1 MAPVAELEAER
12 RTLLQWSIMG
22 LGGDSTANPQFR
34 RPCAGFNPQRYAQA
48 NPHGCGPGETHP
60 LAHWIRAGRPV
71 GPWSRDVFNPD
82 DRVHPPLEDMPRVA
96 LHAHFY
102 YEDLANDLAFRL
114 KRNRTRCDLFLSTD
128 TDAKS
133 IHLRDAFGDHQGSV
147 EIAIVPNK
155 GRDVGPLLTEFL
167 PRLLDGRYDLVGH
180 VHAKRS
186 VGTDAAMGEAWR
198 HFLWE
203 NLVGGEHAMLDLAAE
218 VFASKPAIGLLM
230 AEDPH
235 LVGWNDNREIAE
247 DLARRMGIAMP
258 LADFFDFPLGTM
270 FWCRPSVLLPLRE
283 LGLDWNDYPSE
294 PVPYDGTVLH
304 AIERLM
310 PFVAR
315 KAGFDTAGL
324 RAPGTSW

>member
-1 MAPVAELEAER
+1 LIYRRLAAVGEELKQIDCVLVE
-12 RTLLQWSIMG
+12 QNVS
-22 LGGDSTANPQFR
+22 
-34 RPCAGFNPQRYAQA
+34 
-48 NPHGCGPGETHP
+48 
-60 LAHWIRAGRPV
+60 
-71 GPWSRDVFNPD
+71 
-82 DRVHPPLEDMPRVA
+82 
-96 LHAHFY
+96 HAHGDF
-102 YEDLANDLAFRL
+102 DAGHLQ
-114 KRNRTRCDLFLSTD
+114 RCYSC
-128 TDAKS
+128 
-133 IHLRDAFGDHQGSV
+133 RV
-147 EIAIVPNK
+147 AIVPNR

-167 PRLLDGRYDLVGH
+167 PRLLDGGYDLIGH
-180 VHAKRS
+180 AHAKRS

-198 HFLWE
+198 HFLWA
-203 NLVGGEHAMLDLAAE
+203 NLVGGEYAMLDLAAA

-270 FWCRPSVLLPLRE
+270 FWCRPKALLPLLD